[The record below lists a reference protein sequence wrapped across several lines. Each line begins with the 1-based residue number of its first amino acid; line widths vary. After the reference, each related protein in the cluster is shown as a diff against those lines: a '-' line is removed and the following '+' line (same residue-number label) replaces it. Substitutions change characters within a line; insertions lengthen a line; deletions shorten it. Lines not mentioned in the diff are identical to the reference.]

1 MDVKKILLP
10 VDGSQSAEVAIEMVR
25 KMAASFGA
33 KIYVINVVE
42 LRREGAI
49 HEAYIYGGDVIKQF
63 QTFSENIIKDISQKL
78 EGYDFEAVSVVGH
91 PADEILNMAQEK
103 DVDVIVMAT
112 HGMTAMKRFLVG
124 SVTNYVVH
132 HSKKPVLVIPVGK

>member
-91 PADEILNMAQEK
+91 PADEILNMANEK

-112 HGMTAMKRFLVG
+112 HGMTAMRRFLVG

>member
-112 HGMTAMKRFLVG
+112 HGMTAMRRFLVG

-132 HSKKPVLVIPVGK
+132 HSKKPVLVIPVEK

>member
-91 PADEILNMAQEK
+91 PADEILNMANEK

>member
-10 VDGSQSAEVAIEMVR
+10 VDGSESSEVAIEMVR
-25 KMAASFGA
+25 KMSASFGA

-49 HEAYIYGGDVIKQF
+49 HEAYIYGGDIIKQF

-91 PADEILNMAQEK
+91 PADEILNMANEK

>member
-10 VDGSQSAEVAIEMVR
+10 VDGSESSEVAIDMVR
-25 KMAASFGA
+25 KMSASFGA

-49 HEAYIYGGDVIKQF
+49 HEAYIYGGDIIKQF

-91 PADEILNMAQEK
+91 PADEILNMANEK